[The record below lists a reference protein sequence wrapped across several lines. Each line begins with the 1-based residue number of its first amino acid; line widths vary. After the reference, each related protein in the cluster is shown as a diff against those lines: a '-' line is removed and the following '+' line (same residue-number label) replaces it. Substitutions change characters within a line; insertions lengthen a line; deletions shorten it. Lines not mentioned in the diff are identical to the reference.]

1 MQICVYKFSL
11 HNLMKSTVI
20 YIGGEGVAKGFRQNG
35 DETEAIIRENY
46 DSIYRYCY
54 WKIGNS
60 SDAQD
65 ISQETFLRFIENLTN
80 YANQGKPQALLYT
93 IARNLC
99 INWYKKIKS
108 FSLEETQQVVD
119 TLSLNIYEQ
128 IEDRL
133 SLQKYINELPEEQQE
148 TILLRYGQELKVN
161 DIAVITGT
169 TRFVVMYRLRN
180 ALAILKK
187 KLDKGGRP
195 F

>member
-1 MQICVYKFSL
+1 M
-11 HNLMKSTVI
+11 
-20 YIGGEGVAKGFRQNG
+20 AKGFRQNE
-35 DETEAIIRENY
+35 DEIEAIIRENY

-99 INWYKKIKS
+99 INWYKKIKPC
-108 FSLEETQQVVD
+108 SLDESQQIVN
-119 TLSLNIYEQ
+119 TSSLNIYEQ
-128 IEDRL
+128 IEDKL

-148 TILLRYGQELKVN
+148 VILLRYGQELKVN

-180 ALAILKK
+180 ALATLKK
-187 KLDKGGRP
+187 KLDKGGKP